1 MEPLEAGSIQLELKY
16 CERCG
21 ALWLRPKGS
30 DLVFC
35 SSCAL
40 VMAGLAPTSRF
51 LNQRYAQSQE
61 SAYWSEGGDAG
72 QKPLLCC
79 QTACISRTRFCH

>member
-21 ALWLRPKGS
+21 ALWLRPQGS

-35 SSCAL
+35 GSCAL
-40 VMAGLAPTSRF
+40 VMAGLAPNSRF
-51 LNQRYAQSQE
+51 LNNQR
-61 SAYWSEGGDAG
+61 SAGFRPAEHAFWSEGGKA
-72 QKPLLCC
+72 
-79 QTACISRTRFCH
+79 

>member
-30 DLVFC
+30 DLLFC
-35 SSCAL
+35 AGCARA
-40 VMAGLAPTSRF
+40 MAGLLPALSLVRRRRGGPENDHAARAAF
-51 LNQRYAQSQE
+51 
-61 SAYWSEGGDAG
+61 WSEGGKA
-72 QKPLLCC
+72 
-79 QTACISRTRFCH
+79 

>member
-21 ALWLRPKGS
+21 GLWLRPQGS

-35 SSCAL
+35 AGCSRA
-40 VMAGLAPTSRF
+40 MAGLVPGLSRLRRRFGAPENDRLTRAAF
-51 LNQRYAQSQE
+51 
-61 SAYWSEGGDAG
+61 WSEGGNA
-72 QKPLLCC
+72 
-79 QTACISRTRFCH
+79 

>member
-21 ALWLRPKGS
+21 GLWLRPKGS

-35 SSCAL
+35 AGCARA
-40 VMAGLAPTSRF
+40 MAGLVPGLRLLRGRRGGPENDRLTQAAF
-51 LNQRYAQSQE
+51 
-61 SAYWSEGGDAG
+61 WSEGGNA
-72 QKPLLCC
+72 
-79 QTACISRTRFCH
+79 

>member
-30 DLVFC
+30 NLGFC
-35 SSCAL
+35 ASCAV
-40 VMAGLAPTSRF
+40 VMAGLAPNSRF
-51 LNQRYAQSQE
+51 LKQRQSAISRSQTAE
-61 SAYWSEGGDAG
+61 SAFWSEGGNA
-72 QKPLLCC
+72 
-79 QTACISRTRFCH
+79 